1 MALPTNLML
10 LFSSTSLFRSQST
23 CLNQSRPCLFS
34 AGCWLSRAVAWF
46 GWFGSAQ
53 LIHEVACLFCRN
65 FPVSV
70 STLEVVVAPLI
81 RSFSRLFWL
90 WYFQAMID
98 GFAFPMLGLIES
110 CREGRNPS
118 SSHPVPVGKFFRFDL
133 QLREIVLFSFP
144 STRYNSRKGN
154 HFQRLLLCKFILVH
168 FSCTGSCTGHFQYRI
183 LYWAFPVQVPVLEM
197 LSTGTCTTITV
208 RFFLKNLIWHFFPF
222 LLSKNRYTLDSTNF
236 FPFP

>member
-110 CREGRNPS
+110 YREGRNPS

-168 FSCTGSCTGHFQYRI
+168 FSCTGSCTGHFQYRF
-183 LYWAFPVQVPVLEM
+183 LYWKCSVQEPVQRLQCVF
-197 LSTGTCTTITV
+197 SWKTWSDT
-208 RFFLKNLIWHFFPF
+208 FFPSSF
-222 LLSKNRYTLDSTNF
+222 L
-236 FPFP
+236 